1 MAVVD
6 FTQCQKICLAL
17 LNAGPDD
24 YSFSVNVG
32 DERFGTLGAASDQ
45 VKEAILA
52 ADEQVVLAILETE
65 GHWARPDYV
74 DWSGQLDYLDEIPTH
89 VGKTGQVEI
98 LVSNGGAYVPG
109 VPATIEEIRM
119 WRGADSSSF
128 GSKAH
133 NASGSAVAGY
143 FAIRDNVVQF
153 TGYRLA
159 VKLGTYTRTSV
170 CQAPAIY
177 QLTVWAMALTY
188 LFPKEGS
195 WLQKAAFL
203 AGQVAN
209 QMAAIR
215 GNLVVAPELESYEEV
230 KG

>member
-6 FTQCQKICLAL
+6 FVQCQKMCLAL

-24 YSFSVNVG
+24 FSFSVNVG

-65 GHWARPDYV
+65 GHWARPDFV
-74 DWSGQLDYLDEIPTH
+74 DWSALLNHLDEIPAH
-89 VGKTGQVEI
+89 VGATGDVQI
-98 LVSNGGAYVPG
+98 LPWVGGTYVG
-109 VPATIEEIRM
+109 GKSASVEEIEL
-119 WRGADSSSF
+119 WRLNTNGAF
-128 GSKAH
+128 GSLAH
-133 NASGSAVAGY
+133 NASGNVIGGRY
-143 FAIRDNVVQF
+143 TIRDEVMHL
-153 TGYRLA
+153 TGYRAA
-159 VKLGTYTRTSV
+159 VKIATYARTSV

-177 QLTVWAMALTY
+177 QLTVWATALTY

-215 GNLVVAPELESYEEV
+215 GNLQVAPALEQYQEA